1 MNKHYLPAI
10 ASLLIIAIA
19 LSSFMPVF
27 AALPTRLVAQPTLRV
42 TTIAEDDE
50 LRQTGVMWMATSH
63 VSCRYSG
70 TVQLRPSKT
79 CWLSSRFLS
88 HTTAFQ

>member
-1 MNKHYLPAI
+1 MNKRYLPAI

-19 LSSFMPVF
+19 LTSFMPVF

-50 LRQTGVMWMATSH
+50 VRQTGIMWMAALGYL
-63 VSCRYSG
+63 RYAG
-70 TVQLRPSKT
+70 EPLGRT
-79 CWLSSRFLS
+79 
-88 HTTAFQ
+88 